1 MTTRSTV
8 VHPSPSG
15 LNARRRQKPGGLPD
29 PPRDP
34 DAMQQIPFISVVLY
48 ILKEFFADCDD
59 VLVAAEGYLC
69 QEAQTRS
76 NLFVPDCIF
85 ARGVDPDT
93 IVNIQNGYAIDDVG
107 KPPDFV
113 LEVASASTGALDY
126 TRKRDGYAELGVVEY
141 WRFDPSGGEYHDQPL
156 AGDFLVEGA
165 YQPTRL
171 HHEPDGSIWGRSAAL
186 GLDLY
191 WREGQLRFYDYASG
205 EFLPEYAE
213 TKRQRDTAME
223 ERDMEISRRQIAE
236 TRAATAET
244 RAEAEAEARMKAEAE
259 LERLRERLNLLD
271 G

>member
-8 VHPSPSG
+8 VHPPPDDHY
-15 LNARRRQKPGGLPD
+15 ARLRQKLERLPD

-34 DAMQQIPFISVVLY
+34 DAIQQIPFISVVLY

-69 QEAQTRS
+69 QEARTRS
-76 NLFVPDCIF
+76 NLFVPDCVF

-93 IVNIQNGYAIDDVG
+93 IANIQNGYVIDDVG

-113 LEVASASTGALDY
+113 LEVGYPSTGVLDY
-126 TRKRDGYAELGVVEY
+126 TTKREGYARLGVVEY

-156 AGDFLVEGA
+156 AGDLLIEGA
-165 YQPTRL
+165 YQPIQP

-186 GLDLY
+186 GLDLH
-191 WREGQLRFYDYASG
+191 WREGQLRFYDYTSG

-213 TKRQRDTAME
+213 AKRQRDTAME
-223 ERDMEISRRQIAE
+223 ERDMERSRRQIAE
-236 TRAATAET
+236 NPCCYR
-244 RAEAEAEARMKAEAE
+244 RNPR
-259 LERLRERLNLLD
+259 
-271 G
+271 